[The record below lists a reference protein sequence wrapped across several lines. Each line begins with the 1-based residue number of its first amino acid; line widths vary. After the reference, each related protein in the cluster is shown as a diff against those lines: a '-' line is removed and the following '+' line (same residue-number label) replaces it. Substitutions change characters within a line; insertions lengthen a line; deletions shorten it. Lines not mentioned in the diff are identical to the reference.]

1 MSIDT
6 KDKGQLQLYSESS
19 SLMGF
24 HGRHSYKVFKNL
36 QTENL
41 DLSKTLLNNCCL
53 QDCSFINCKIDNVDF
68 QGTEFDHCTFFN
80 ISFRGADISS
90 CIFKS
95 CIFDN
100 CKFASTNFIDNNI
113 SLSTI
118 ESTVFDY
125 ATINNNIW
133 TKCEFINFSPDDTSV
148 CSNEFI
154 KCKFI
159 DSGLLSAIY
168 YTIFDGCSFLNSEI
182 DSYILGFQFGLK
194 SKDLKNLGIEH
205 FGEKHVDFKRLRK
218 IMRTVFEER
227 NMPLENKILDLIFAD
242 NLGVE
247 IEQLVNL
254 VFNSISNGLIV
265 KVDEVRFIRKIIN
278 NLYKGNKIS
287 LFYYLLIIER
297 LNEQPLLNYRNT
309 LSENIFNEITM
320 FYHLLYSIKMEIE
333 SSYIQLC
340 DIMYHKFSFIQ
351 DAQVELIYNK
361 KPSFR
366 IYEIINQITNKGCLP
381 VRESYGSFHEWYEIA
396 KEILENL
403 SVILTIVGTSV
414 SAIIIAI
421 KKFIKKRKSKKEKSA
436 PLEQEVAKFKSLK
449 VNKETLIEEY
459 TLTETYDI
467 IENKTHKIQTNNQ
480 NIFIRETIFH
490 QTVHTVVVHKEKI
503 ISCYDKK
510 NLKKIVIK

>member
-6 KDKGQLQLYSESS
+6 KDKSQLQLYSESS

-24 HGRHSYKVFKNL
+24 HARHSYKVFKNL
-36 QTENL
+36 QTEKL

-53 QDCSFINCKIDNVDF
+53 QKCSFINCEMDNVDF
-68 QGTEFDHCTFFN
+68 QGTEFDHCVFFSV
-80 ISFRGADISS
+80 SFHGADISS

-100 CKFASTNFIDNNI
+100 CKFASTNFIDNHI
-113 SLSTI
+113 SLSVI
-118 ESTVFDY
+118 KSTGFDC

-148 CSNEFI
+148 YSNEFI

-194 SKDLKNLGIEH
+194 SKDLKKLVIEH
-205 FGEKHVDFKRLRK
+205 FGEKHVDFKRMRK
-218 IMRTVFEER
+218 MMRTVFEER
-227 NMPLENKILDLIFAD
+227 NMPLEHKILDLIFAD

-247 IEQLVNL
+247 IEQLVNIF
-254 VFNSISNGLIV
+254 FNSISNGLIV

-278 NLYKGNKIS
+278 NLYKENKIS

-297 LNEQPLLNYRNT
+297 LKEQPLLNYRNI
-309 LSENIFNEITM
+309 LSENVFNEITM
-320 FYHLLYSIKMEIE
+320 LYHLLYSIKMEIE
-333 SSYIQLC
+333 SGYIQLC
-340 DIMYHKFSFIQ
+340 DIIYNNFSFIQ
-351 DAQVELIYNK
+351 YAQIELIYNK

-366 IYEIINQITNKGCLP
+366 VYEIINQITNKCCLP
-381 VRESYGSFHEWYEIA
+381 IQESYGSFHECYEIT

-403 SVILTIVGTSV
+403 SAILTIVGTSA

-436 PLEQEVAKFKSLK
+436 PLAQEVTEFKLMK
-449 VNKETLIEEY
+449 VNKETVSEEY
-459 TLTETYDI
+459 TSTETYDI
-467 IENKTHKIQTNNQ
+467 IENKVHEIQTENQ
-480 NIFIRETIFH
+480 NTFIRETIFH

-503 ISCYDKK
+503 ISSYDKK
-510 NLKKIVIK
+510 NLKKFVIK

>member
-1 MSIDT
+1 MSKDT
-6 KDKGQLQLYSESS
+6 KDKGQMQLYSESS

-41 DLSKTLLNNCCL
+41 DLSKMLLNNCCL
-53 QDCSFINCKIDNVDF
+53 EKCSFINCIMDNVDF
-68 QGTEFDHCTFFN
+68 QGTEFDHCVFFN
-80 ISFRGADISS
+80 VSFHGADVSS

-100 CKFASTNFIDNNI
+100 CKFSSTNFIDNNI

-118 ESTVFDY
+118 KSTGFDC

-133 TKCEFINFSPDDTSV
+133 TKCEFINFSPEDTSV
-148 CSNEFI
+148 YSNEFS

-168 YTIFDGCSFLNSEI
+168 YTIFDRCNFLNSEI

-194 SKDLKNLGIEH
+194 SKDLKCLEIEH
-205 FGEKHVDFKRLRK
+205 FGEKHVDFKRMRK
-218 IMRTVFEER
+218 MMRTVYEER
-227 NMPLENKILDLIFAD
+227 NMLLENKIFDLIFTD

-254 VFNSISNGLIV
+254 VFDSLSNGLIV

-278 NLYKGNKIS
+278 NLYKENKIS

-297 LNEQPLLNYRNT
+297 LKEQSLLNYHNI
-309 LSENIFNEITM
+309 LSENVFNEITM

-333 SSYIQLC
+333 SGYIQLC
-340 DIMYHKFSFIQ
+340 DTMNNNFSFIQ
-351 DAQVELIYNK
+351 DSQVELIYNK

-366 IYEIINQITNKGCLP
+366 VYEIINQITNRCYLP
-381 VRESYGSFHEWYEIA
+381 VQESYGSFHEFYEIT

-403 SVILTIVGTSV
+403 SIILTILGTSV

-436 PLEQEVAKFKSLK
+436 PLKQEFAELKSLK
-449 VNKETLIEEY
+449 VNKENVIEEY
-459 TLTETYDI
+459 TSTETYDI
-467 IENKTHKIQTNNQ
+467 IEKKVHEIQTENQ
-480 NIFIRETIFH
+480 NTFIRETIFH

-503 ISCYDKK
+503 IACYDKK